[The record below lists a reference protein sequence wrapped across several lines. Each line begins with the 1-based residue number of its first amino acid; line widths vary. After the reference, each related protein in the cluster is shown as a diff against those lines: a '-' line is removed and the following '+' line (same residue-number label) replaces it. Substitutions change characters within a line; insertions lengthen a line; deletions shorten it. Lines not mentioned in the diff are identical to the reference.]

1 MLSPKKYDLLLEFFK
16 RELFKCDI
24 IKNDEST
31 ANICVNCDTMEW
43 VLIEKIKNDT
53 IYYNSKFFDE
63 FLFKIFDI
71 PNEDLIDYSYLI
83 RNLLFNSI
91 DVLNE
96 IYYNK
101 FEVGYIKNKILTSII
116 CDKLKLHPESINILV
131 ETIKERKYESGGNWG

>member
-1 MLSPKKYDLLLEFFK
+1 MLSSKKYDLLLEFFK
-16 RELFKCDI
+16 KELSKCDI
-24 IKNDEST
+24 LNS
-31 ANICVNCDTMEW
+31 
-43 VLIEKIKNDT
+43 DT
-53 IYYNSKFFDE
+53 IYNCCINCDSREWVFIVKTNDDFIYFNPKYFNG

-71 PNEDLIDYSYLI
+71 PNEDLIDYPYLI

-116 CDKLKLHPESINILV
+116 CDKIKLHPESINMMI
-131 ETIKERKYESGGNWG
+131 ERIKEQNYDGDFIK

>member
-1 MLSPKKYDLLLEFFK
+1 MLSSKKYDLLLEFFK
-16 RELFKCDI
+16 KELFKCDI
-24 IKNDEST
+24 IKNDNST
-31 ANICVNCDTMEW
+31 ENFCVNCNTMDW
-43 VLIEKIKNDT
+43 VLIEEIKYEK

-71 PNEDLIDYSYLI
+71 PNEDLIDYPYLI

-116 CDKLKLHPESINILV
+116 CDKIKLHPESINILV
-131 ETIKERKYESGGNWG
+131 EKIKENENDWNFIK

>member
-1 MLSPKKYDLLLEFFK
+1 MLSSKKYDLLLEFFK
-16 RELFKCDI
+16 KELFKCDI
-24 IKNDEST
+24 IKNDNST
-31 ANICVNCDTMEW
+31 ANFCANCDTMEW
-43 VLIEKIKNDT
+43 VLIEKIKYDT

-71 PNEDLIDYSYLI
+71 PNERLINYPYLI

-101 FEVGYIKNKILTSII
+101 FEESYIKNKILTSII
-116 CDKLKLHPESINILV
+116 CDKIKLHPESINILV
-131 ETIKERKYESGGNWG
+131 EKIKENENDWNFIK

>member
-16 RELFKCDI
+16 KELFKCDI

-53 IYYNSKFFDE
+53 IYYNSKFFDG

-71 PNEDLIDYSYLI
+71 PNDDLINYPYLI

-96 IYYNK
+96 IYYHD
-101 FEVGYIKNKILTSII
+101 FEVGYIFNKILTSII
-116 CDKLKLHPESINILV
+116 CDNLKLHPESINILV
-131 ETIKERKYESGGNWG
+131 ETIKERKYERFTET